1 MSRFRRQAEQ
11 QSHGRRLAEEGVRR
25 LVAQAC
31 GQARQQ
37 DIPVAWVT
45 RQLSLSER
53 TTRRWRQANR
63 GPTPARCGRPATP
76 ATIAQRNAARQF
88 MSQGGPGVP
97 LYALRREFPEVRRAD
112 LQDVHRR
119 FRRVEQRKRRRRQSR
134 LDWRCPGA
142 VWAADFKERREP
154 LEGRFGWILSIKDL
168 GSRCQLAWLPL
179 EEATAEAVQAVYQQL
194 FEEHGPPL
202 VMKSDNGGQFRDA
215 GTKAL
220 LAAYLV
226 TTLYNPTRRPSY
238 NGGVERANGQLAGY
252 QEALAQMCGRP
263 GLPTCADAESARRL
277 ANDLARPDGLHGPTA
292 GELWAGRSPISLAA
306 RGAFLA
312 TVEAGRAAARASWN
326 FAADEPLTHYQQA
339 AVDRRAVRDALVSQD
354 LLHILP
360 RHPRRGA
367 QQAPASAPASTTDC
381 ISRPSNGADKTS
393 DVRAPIETAHEPRSL
408 NCAPATLAPL
418 ACLDELAQASTSR
431 AKNLAPAMLSSE
443 SAGRIELAEL
453 ASPMVGEATSG
464 AQQTASTA
472 QHSTEEATS
481 SADKLSA
488 SGQQYG

>member
-1 MSRFRRQAEQ
+1 M
-11 QSHGRRLAEEGVRR
+11 
-25 LVAQAC
+25 AQAC
-31 GQARQQ
+31 GRARQQ

-63 GPTPARCGRPATP
+63 GPKPARCGRPATP

-88 MSQGGPGVP
+88 LSQGGAGVP
-97 LYALRREFPEVRRAD
+97 LYALRRAFPEVRRAD
-112 LQDVHRR
+112 LQDVHHRY
-119 FRRVEQRKRRRRQSR
+119 RRVEQRQRRRRQSR
-134 LDWRCPGA
+134 LDWRCPGT

-154 LEGRFGWILSIKDL
+154 LEGRYGWILSIKDL
-168 GSRCQLAWLPL
+168 ASRCQLAWLPL
-179 EEATAEAVQAVYQQL
+179 EEATAVAVQAVYQRL

-220 LAAYLV
+220 LAAYQV
-226 TTLYNPTRRPSY
+226 TTLYNPKRRPSY

-252 QEALAQMCGRP
+252 QEAVAELHGRP
-263 GLPTCADAESARRL
+263 GLPTCEDAESARRL
-277 ANDLARPDGLHGPTA
+277 ANDLARRDGLRGPTA

-312 TVEAGRAAARASWN
+312 TVETGRVAARASWD

-339 AVDRRAVRDALVSQD
+339 AVDRRAVRDALVSHE

-367 QQAPASAPASTTDC
+367 QQATASAPAPTTGC
-381 ISRPSNGADKTS
+381 LLGAHDGANETS
-393 DVRAPIETAHEPRSL
+393 AVRAQVATPSSD
-408 NCAPATLAPL
+408 CAPATLAPL
-418 ACLDELAQASTSR
+418 ARLDELALAPTTH
-431 AKNLAPAMLSSE
+431 AKNSALAMLSSE

-453 ASPMVGEATSG
+453 ASSMVDEATSRVKPSASA
-464 AQQTASTA
+464 AQP
-472 QHSTEEATS
+472 STEEATS